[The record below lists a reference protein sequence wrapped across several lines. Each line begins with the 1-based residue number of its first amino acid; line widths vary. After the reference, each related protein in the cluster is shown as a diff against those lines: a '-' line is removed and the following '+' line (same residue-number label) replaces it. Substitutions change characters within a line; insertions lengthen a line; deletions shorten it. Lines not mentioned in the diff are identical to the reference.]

1 MGFLGKF
8 GGALIGAGT
17 SLLGGIFANKQQQKQ
32 FNSNY
37 ELSHDQLY
45 KQHQIEVADLKAA
58 GLNPILS
65 ANAGNS
71 TFSASSGGS
80 YENIGASATS
90 GYMAAQQAKNLQ
102 MQNDAIQANI
112 EKTRAEATN
121 VLQDTKLKSAQTS
134 QVQGETTLI
143 PLKADN
149 ISALTAQAKQ
159 QTQVFQMQVKVADAN
174 INKILQDI
182 ENSRRLTDA
191 QVSELG
197 TRSEAN
203 IAQAGAAS
211 ALAAKNYGELARL
224 QQLTPFEIDKLA
236 AGTAENLASAANL
249 DASSQRTLEDSI
261 RIKLANEQEQSVQD
275 IKTGSAHRFG
285 TSMGELLRW
294 MPFSALK

>member
-8 GGALIGAGT
+8 GGAIFGAGA
-17 SLLGGIFANKQQQKQ
+17 SLLGGLLANKQQQKQ
-32 FNSNY
+32 FNANY

-45 KQHQIEVADLKAA
+45 KQHQIEVADLRAA

-65 ANAGNS
+65 ANGGNS
-71 TFSASSGGS
+71 TFGASSGGS
-80 YENIGASATS
+80 YENLGTAATS
-90 GYMAAQQAKNLQ
+90 GYMAAQQARNLE
-102 MQNDAIQANI
+102 MQNEAIKATV
-112 EKTRAEATN
+112 EKTRAEASN

-143 PLKADN
+143 PLRAEN
-149 ISALTAQAKQ
+149 ISTLTAQAKS
-159 QTQVFQMQVKVADAN
+159 QTEVFKMQVKVADAN
-174 INKILQDI
+174 IKKILQDI
-182 ENSRRLTDA
+182 ENSMRLTDA

-203 IAQAGAAS
+203 MAAAGASS
-211 ALAAKNYGELARL
+211 ALAAKSYGELSRL
-224 QQLTPFEIDKLA
+224 QQLTPYEIDKLA
-236 AGTAENLASAANL
+236 AGTAENMASAANL
-249 DASSQRTLEDSI
+249 DASAKRTLEDSL

-275 IKTGSAHRFG
+275 IKTGNAHRFG

>member
-1 MGFLGKF
+1 MSWFSKFAGNIVGGALGFLG
-8 GGALIGAGT
+8 AHQ
-17 SLLGGIFANKQQQKQ
+17 ANKQQASQ
-32 FNSNY
+32 FAQNY

-45 KQHQIEVADLKAA
+45 KQHQIEVADLRAA

-65 ANAGNS
+65 ANGGNS
-71 TFSASSGGS
+71 TFGASAGGS
-80 YENIGASATS
+80 YENVGSAANS
-90 GYMAAQQAKNLQ
+90 GFMAAQQAKNLE
-102 MQNDAIQANI
+102 MQNEAIKATV
-112 EKTRAEATN
+112 EKTRAEASN

-143 PLKADN
+143 PLRAEN
-149 ISALTAQAKQ
+149 ISTLTAQAKS
-159 QTQVFQMQVKVADAN
+159 QTEVFKMQVKVADAN
-174 INKILQDI
+174 ISKILQDI
-182 ENSRRLTDA
+182 ENSKRITDA

-203 IAQAGAAS
+203 LAQAGAAS
-211 ALAAKNYGELARL
+211 ALAAKSYGELYRL
-224 QQLTPFEIDKLA
+224 QQLTPYEIDKLA

-249 DASSQRTLEDSI
+249 DASAKRTLEDSL

-275 IKTGSAHRFG
+275 IKTGNAHRFG

>member
-1 MGFLGKF
+1 MSFLGAALV
-8 GGALIGAGT
+8 GAGANLIGGM
-17 SLLGGIFANKQQQKQ
+17 LANKQQQKQ
-32 FNSNY
+32 FNANY
-37 ELSHDQLY
+37 QLSHDQLY

-65 ANAGNS
+65 ANGGNS

-80 YENIGASATS
+80 YENLGTAATS
-90 GYMAAQQAKNLQ
+90 GYMVAQQAKNLQ
-102 MQNDAIQANI
+102 MQNEAIQANI
-112 EKTRAEATN
+112 EKTRAEASN

-149 ISALTAQAKQ
+149 ISVLTAQAKQ
-159 QTQVFQMQVKVADAN
+159 QTEVFRMQVKVADAN

-182 ENSRRLTDA
+182 ENSKRLTEA

-203 IAQAGAAS
+203 LAQAGAAS
-211 ALAAKNYGELARL
+211 ALSAKSYGELARL
-224 QQLTPFEIDKLA
+224 QQLTPYEVDKLA

-249 DASSQRTLEDSI
+249 DASAQRTLEDSI